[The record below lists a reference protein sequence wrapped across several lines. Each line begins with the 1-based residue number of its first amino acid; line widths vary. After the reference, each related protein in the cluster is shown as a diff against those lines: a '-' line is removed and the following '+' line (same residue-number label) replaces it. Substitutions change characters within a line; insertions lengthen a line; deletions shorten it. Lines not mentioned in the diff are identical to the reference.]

1 MPEAVTETEE
11 PPFTTILPAAKAESV
26 SVMAV
31 VEEAFKVAPAT
42 DTDSNEVKPVQLVVV
57 AVTVDALFK
66 LAVSMFLTVAKA
78 GTVMA
83 PAAETTKESVPAP
96 PSNLSAAV
104 HVAAPATSEAVK
116 VSLPDVPTRSFA
128 LVVSVMLF
136 KSFQETFSLFFNNK
150 VTKKT
155 HSFVRSGFG

>member
-42 DTDSNEVKPVQLVVV
+42 ETDSNEVKPVQLVVV
-57 AVTVDALFK
+57 AVTVEPLFK
-66 LAVSMFLTVAKA
+66 LAASMFLTVARA
-78 GTVMA
+78 GTVIA
-83 PAAETTKESVPAP
+83 AAAETMKVSVPAP

-104 HVAAPATSEAVK
+104 QVAAAATSEAVK
-116 VSLPDVPTRSFA
+116 VSFPDVPVRSFA
-128 LVVSVMLF
+128 LVVSDL
-136 KSFQETFSLFFNNK
+136 K
-150 VTKKT
+150 
-155 HSFVRSGFG
+155 HGFISC